1 MSDKPG
7 VFVKGDAR
15 INRKGRPKDFD
26 ALRELAK
33 QIAAEPVMIGDKKL
47 TVVEAILRQWAQS
60 KNAILQKGF
69 LEIAYGKVPD
79 KMEVA
84 GADGNAIT
92 IRVVYENK
100 NA

>member
-84 GADGNAIT
+84 GADGNAIIVT
-92 IRVVYENK
+92 LK
-100 NA
+100 GKDD